1 LSTVI
6 RRATPNAR
14 LASRLA
20 LVKRLSVR
28 EITMRYKG
36 SVLGILWSLLTPLLL
51 LSIYVFVFGHVF
63 QSRWRGEGIGDASGS
78 MSQFAIILFTGL
90 TTFQLFSDAITRAP
104 TLILGHK
111 NFVKKV
117 VFPLEILPAV
127 LVSTSLFQYCVSMV
141 VVFVVI
147 LAAQGGIS
155 PWALLLPLIVAPLL
169 LLMLGLTAALAA
181 LGLYLRDITQFIGT
195 AVSALLF
202 LSPVFYS
209 RAGLPPLMAQVY
221 LFNPITIP
229 VEQARKVLIWGEAP
243 DFGVLGIY
251 MLVSLSVAI
260 GGFALFQKL
269 RRGFA
274 DVL

>member
-1 LSTVI
+1 MSTAI
-6 RRATPNAR
+6 RRAPLNAR

-63 QSRWRGEGIGDASGS
+63 QSRWRGEGMGDAGGS

-104 TLILGHK
+104 TLILGNK

-127 LVSTSLFQYCVSMV
+127 LISTSLFQYCVSMCV
-141 VVFVVI
+141 VLVAV
-147 LAAQGGIS
+147 LATQGGLS

-195 AVSALLF
+195 AVSAMLF

-209 RAGLPPLMAQVY
+209 RAGLPPLMAQAY
-221 LFNPITIP
+221 LFNPITVP

-243 DFGVLGIY
+243 DFGLLGIY
-251 MLVSLSVAI
+251 ALVSLLVAI